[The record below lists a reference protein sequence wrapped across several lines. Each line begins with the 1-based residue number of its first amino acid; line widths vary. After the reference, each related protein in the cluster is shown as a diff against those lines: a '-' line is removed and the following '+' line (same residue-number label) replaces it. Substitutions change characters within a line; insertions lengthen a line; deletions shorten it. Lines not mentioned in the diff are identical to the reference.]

1 MLSKRK
7 VSSQNLEESSNS
19 IEQLCNKIR
28 KVIVSEVGEK
38 YIQNHSEKD
47 IKQKRTKHKSK
58 REDEQYIIEI
68 IQNDPVE
75 VEEQLSSIQAISES
89 QSWVV
94 EELFDE
100 INKLN
105 YHQEIE

>member
-7 VSSQNLEESSNS
+7 VSSQNQEESSNS

-38 YIQNHSEKD
+38 YIQNHSEKG
-47 IKQKRTKHKSK
+47 IKQKRTKHKAK

-75 VEEQLSSIQAISES
+75 VEEQLSSIKAISES
-89 QSWVV
+89 QSWLI
-94 EELFDE
+94 EELIEE
-100 INKLN
+100 INKFN
-105 YHQEIE
+105 THQEIE

>member
-7 VSSQNLEESSNS
+7 VSSQNLEELSNS

-38 YIQNHSEKD
+38 YIQNHSEKG

-58 REDEQYIIEI
+58 REDEQYIVEI

-75 VEEQLSSIQAISES
+75 VEDQLSSIQAISES